1 MNDRRTG
8 KFESVARKSQ
18 LSITVILEN
27 VHDSLNIGAIL
38 RTSDSIGIRK
48 IYVINTSSDKKYNDL
63 VLGKRSSMGTRKWID
78 VEYYKDLDSCVSAVR
93 QKYDKIIG
101 TAMSG
106 EAVSY
111 FDKDYTG
118 SVAIMLGNEH
128 EGLSEKAMA
137 HCDSLIYIP
146 QIGMAESLNVSA
158 ATAIILYEAFRQRHL
173 AGKYS
178 HTPDIDETQS
188 KELLSKF
195 HDNVY
200 DRTRNEKKFRLKPI
214 DKT

>member
-78 VEYYKDLDSCVSAVR
+78 VEYYKDLDSCVAAVR
-93 QKYDKIIG
+93 KNM
-101 TAMSG
+101 TRS
-106 EAVSY
+106 
-111 FDKDYTG
+111 
-118 SVAIMLGNEH
+118 LGQ
-128 EGLSEKAMA
+128 L
-137 HCDSLIYIP
+137 
-146 QIGMAESLNVSA
+146 
-158 ATAIILYEAFRQRHL
+158 
-173 AGKYS
+173 
-178 HTPDIDETQS
+178 
-188 KELLSKF
+188 
-195 HDNVY
+195 
-200 DRTRNEKKFRLKPI
+200 
-214 DKT
+214 